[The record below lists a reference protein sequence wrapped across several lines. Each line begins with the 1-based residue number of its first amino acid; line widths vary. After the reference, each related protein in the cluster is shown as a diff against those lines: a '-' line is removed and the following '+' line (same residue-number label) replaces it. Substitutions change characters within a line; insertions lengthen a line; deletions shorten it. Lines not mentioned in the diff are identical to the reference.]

1 MTTEALRLY
10 YYPGVC
16 SLAPHIALREAG
28 ATFEL
33 ARVDLRTRKT
43 EAGEDFAAV
52 NPKGYVPALRLPDGE
67 VLTETAVLLQYVADT
82 WPEAGL
88 APLHGGLE
96 RVRFDERLIFIATEL
111 HKGFAPF
118 TIMPNAGDEAKRW
131 ASQRLTARVELLARD
146 LGERPFFHG
155 DAFTVLDAYAFF
167 ALRVYPKLFAAELP
181 ANLAAFQA
189 RVAARPAVVAAFA
202 AEGLKA

>member
-1 MTTEALRLY
+1 MTEPLQLY

-28 ATFEL
+28 ASFE
-33 ARVDLRTRKT
+33 AVRVDLRTRKT
-43 EAGEDFAAV
+43 ETGDDFARI
-52 NPKGYVPALRLPDGE
+52 NPKGYVPALRLPDGG

-88 APLHGGLE
+88 APRHGGLE
-96 RVRFDERLIFIATEL
+96 RIRFDERLIFISTEL

-118 TIMPNAGDEAKRW
+118 TIMPNAGEEAKRW
-131 ASQRLTARVELLARD
+131 AGQRLAARVELLAQD

-155 DAFTVLDAYAFF
+155 ERFTVVDAYAFF
-167 ALRVYPKLFAAELP
+167 ALRTYHKLFAGELP
-181 ANLAAFQA
+181 PHLAAFLA
-189 RVAARPAVVAAFA
+189 RVAERPAVVATFA
-202 AEGLKA
+202 AEGIKA